1 MKINNLKRA
10 SAVVLASLNA
20 GTVFA
25 QNLNVPSKTTVT
37 HNHSNFK
44 KQGQAKKTGLI
55 DLPQIA
61 TILGIGGLLFV
72 GADELVVRPII
83 NKFSRKSGPNPS
95 GEEACEKENKN
106 LSVFRDEK
114 DIINSVFDNMKK
126 YGNNKEVN
134 DCLEVLRNFGLK
146 LCDCNFDSAKSVTV
160 EKLYN
165 VQNTGL
171 KELLDVIVKNSNTS
185 SIYSKQFQ
193 NTESLLNDIK
203 FDYNNGEITVNEKN
217 ISINKDFAS
226 ISIISDIC
234 YQIFCAVDDCVAKDI
249 FHAVY
254 TSFCGAPKN
263 MCQAHVR
270 LNMETDAKRDIDT
283 LHNLF
288 LSVDKGITWRQFFTD
303 EKYAGARNQL
313 YIFMDKYGEKVDNDI
328 KAWCSGN
335 MSSGM
340 RDDCK
345 SREIKDLYNWIYGE
359 SSFIEEFKD
368 KYKPIDR
375 SVRAYLK
382 QKLRELIPEE
392 EN

>member
-25 QNLNVPSKTTVT
+25 QNLNVSSKTTVT

-44 KQGQAKKTGLI
+44 KHEQTKKTGLI

-61 TILGIGGLLFV
+61 AILGIGGLLFV
-72 GADELVVRPII
+72 GADELVVRPIVK
-83 NKFSRKSGPNPS
+83 KFSRKAGPNTS
-95 GEEACEKENKN
+95 GEGAGEKENKN
-106 LSVFRDEK
+106 LSVFKDEK
-114 DIINSVFDNMKK
+114 DIINSVFDNMKR

-146 LCDCNFDSAKSVTV
+146 LCDCNFDSAERVTV
-160 EKLYN
+160 EELYN
-165 VQNTGL
+165 NQSTGL
-171 KELLDVIVKNSNTS
+171 KELLDVIVKNSSTS
-185 SIYSKQFQ
+185 SMYSKQFQ
-193 NTESLLNDIK
+193 NTESLFNDIK
-203 FDYNNGEITVNEKN
+203 FDYNNGERTVNEKN

-234 YQIFCAVDDCVAKDI
+234 YQIFCAVDKCVAKDI

-254 TSFCGAPKN
+254 VNFFGLVSKN

-270 LNMETDAKRDIDT
+270 LNEIQIMETDAKRDIDT

-303 EKYAGARNQL
+303 KKYAGARNQL
-313 YIFMDKYGEKVDNDI
+313 YSFMDKYGKKVDNDI
-328 KAWCSGN
+328 KAWCKDN
-335 MSSGM
+335 MSSGN
-340 RDDCK
+340 RDDHEN
-345 SREIKDLYNWIYGE
+345 SEIKNLYNWICDKN
-359 SSFIEEFKD
+359 FIEEFKD
-368 KYKPIDR
+368 EYKPIDR
-375 SVRAYLK
+375 SVRAYLE
-382 QKLRELIPEE
+382 QKLKELIP
-392 EN
+392 